1 MLSII
6 HHDYSYM
13 IVILYPL
20 TQVSFCPSNGMMPSS
35 FSTFILIFFFLFF
48 YFFYLSFYSLK
59 ANKWSLE
66 DLELYLE
73 IGCDTAEGVQDAVV
87 EGLVLEGA
95 RSLPATS
102 SSSSSSLELCEDLRT
117 NLPPSR
123 LRWRLKGDKP
133 SYICTA
139 FPLYLNTSR
148 AELVTEIIV
157 RTDGSAHVL
166 PCIWAQR
173 GVAFIIQS
181 PQL

>member
-1 MLSII
+1 MC
-6 HHDYSYM
+6 
-13 IVILYPL
+13 VFPL
-20 TQVSFCPSNGMMPSS
+20 LHFSS
-35 FSTFILIFFFLFF
+35 FFFFLF
-48 YFFYLSFYSLK
+48 YISFYCLK

-95 RSLPATS
+95 RSLPATT
-102 SSSSSSLELCEDLRT
+102 SSSSSSLQLCEDLRT
-117 NLPPSR
+117 DLPPSR

-133 SYICTA
+133 SYVCTA

-181 PQL
+181 PLL